1 MVLCK
6 MVLLSCKPNIFVV
19 VYSFFSLVKAL
30 IEQEIVNSLKIK
42 YSVVEKKE
50 YTFFPQQGNDLTI
63 PCDVVDGYQQ
73 ISDWYKVMIIYMP
86 MNFYLFCSII

>member
-1 MVLCK
+1 MVFS
-6 MVLLSCKPNIFVV
+6 SCKPIILVV
-19 VYSFFSLVKAL
+19 VYSFVSLVRAL

-50 YTFFPQQGNDLTI
+50 YTFFPQQGSDLTI

-73 ISDWYKVMIIYMP
+73 LSDWFKVMMIYIP
-86 MNFYLFCSII
+86 GNYFILFDYNT